1 MSTEVGQTGKIAMV
15 TGAWRG
21 IGRQIALNLA
31 GRGADVALV
40 DLIGSEDGETVQEIR
55 ALGRRCIYVNC
66 DVSNSEQVDE
76 MVAHVTSEMGNVQI
90 LVNNAGITRD
100 NLLMRMRPSDWDAV
114 LGVNLRGTFLCTKAV
129 SRAMMKARWGR
140 IINIASVVGLIG
152 NKGQANYAASKAGV
166 IGFTKALAKEMAER
180 GVTVNAVAP
189 GFIETSM
196 TEALPENVRN
206 ELMEKIPL
214 RSFGNP
220 DDVASAVA
228 YLASE
233 EARYVTGQVLAVDG
247 GMSMS

>member
-1 MSTEVGQTGKIAMV
+1 MSGELSLNGKLALI

-21 IGRQIALNLA
+21 IGRQIALSLA
-31 GRGADVALV
+31 KKGADIALV
-40 DLIGSEDGETVQEIR
+40 DLIGSEDGETVQEVR
-55 ALGRRCIYVNC
+55 ALGRKCIYLKC
-66 DVSNSEQVDE
+66 DISNPEQVDE
-76 MVAHVTSEMGNVQI
+76 MIAKLGSELGNVQI

-100 NLLMRMRPSDWDAV
+100 NLFIRMRPSDWDAV
-114 LGVNLRGTFLCTKAV
+114 LGVNLRGTFLCTKAC

-166 IGFTKALAKEMAER
+166 IGFTKALAKELAER

-189 GFIETSM
+189 GFIETAM
-196 TEALPENVRN
+196 TEDLPENVRN

-233 EARYVTGQVLAVDG
+233 EARYVTGQVLSVDG